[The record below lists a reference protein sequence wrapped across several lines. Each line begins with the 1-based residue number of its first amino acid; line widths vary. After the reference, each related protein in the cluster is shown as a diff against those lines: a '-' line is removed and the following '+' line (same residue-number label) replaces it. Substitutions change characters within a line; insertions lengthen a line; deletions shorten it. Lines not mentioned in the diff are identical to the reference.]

1 MPDNTFFVSN
11 SLTGRLTESSLADQ
25 SEEYTDYEYEGDY
38 DAPIEAILTFETTSI
53 VAPVSGFELDE
64 RVASLT
70 LEVKN
75 QLTALIELLANK
87 SPILEMS
94 IIDASNSSNLF
105 SENVKPGGIT
115 EYKISFIKQ
124 NDSEL
129 YQVKM
134 IFI

>member
-1 MPDNTFFVSN
+1 MSDNTFFVSN
-11 SLTGRLTESSLADQ
+11 SLTGRLTESSLVDQ
-25 SEEYTDYEYEGDY
+25 SEEYTDYEYEGSY
-38 DAPIEAILTFETTSI
+38 ESPIEAILSFETTSL
-53 VAPVSGFELDE
+53 VVPVCGFELDD
-64 RVASLT
+64 RVTSLT

-75 QLTALIELLANK
+75 QLTTLIELLANK
-87 SPILEMS
+87 NPILEMS
-94 IIDASNSSNLF
+94 IVDASNSSNLF

-115 EYKISFIKQ
+115 EYKISLIKQ

>member
-25 SEEYTDYEYEGDY
+25 SEEYTGYEYERTY
-38 DAPIEAILTFETTSI
+38 DTPIEAILTFETTSL
-53 VAPVSGFELDE
+53 VAPVSGFELND
-64 RVASLT
+64 RVTSLT
-70 LEVKN
+70 LEVKD
-75 QLTALIELLANK
+75 QLTTLIELLANK
-87 SPILEMS
+87 NPILEMS
-94 IIDASNSSNLF
+94 IVDASNSSNLF

-115 EYKISFIKQ
+115 EYKISLIKQ

-134 IFI
+134 IFN

>member
-1 MPDNTFFVSN
+1 MSDNTFFVSN

-25 SEEYTDYEYEGDY
+25 SEEYADYEYERVY
-38 DAPIEAILTFETTSI
+38 DSPIEAILTFETTTL
-53 VAPVSGFELDE
+53 VAPVSGFEFND
-64 RVASLT
+64 RVVSLT

-75 QLTALIELLANK
+75 QLTTLIELLTNK
-87 SPILEMS
+87 NPILEMS
-94 IIDASNSSNLF
+94 IVDASNSSNLF

-115 EYKISFIKQ
+115 EYKISLIKQ

>member
-1 MPDNTFFVSN
+1 MSDNTFFVSN

-25 SEEYTDYEYEGDY
+25 SEEYTDYEYEDAY
-38 DAPIEAILTFETTSI
+38 EAPIEVILSFETTSL
-53 VAPVSGFELDE
+53 VVPVSVFELDD
-64 RVASLT
+64 RVTSLT

-75 QLTALIELLANK
+75 QLTTLIELLANK
-87 SPILEMS
+87 NPILEMS
-94 IIDASNSSNLF
+94 IVDASNSSNLF

-115 EYKISFIKQ
+115 EYKISLIKQ

-134 IFI
+134 IFN

>member
-1 MPDNTFFVSN
+1 MSDNTFFVSN

-25 SEEYTDYEYEGDY
+25 SEEYADYEYERVY
-38 DAPIEAILTFETTSI
+38 ESPIEAILTFETTTL
-53 VAPVSGFELDE
+53 VAPVSGFEFND
-64 RVASLT
+64 RVVSLT

-75 QLTALIELLANK
+75 QLTTLIELLTNK
-87 SPILEMS
+87 NPILEMS
-94 IIDASNSSNLF
+94 IVDASNSSNLF

-115 EYKISFIKQ
+115 EYKISLIKQ

>member
-11 SLTGRLTESSLADQ
+11 SLTGRLTESSLVDQ
-25 SEEYTDYEYEGDY
+25 SEEYTDYEYERTY
-38 DAPIEAILTFETTSI
+38 ESPIEAILTFETTSL
-53 VAPVSGFELDE
+53 VAPVSGFEFND
-64 RVASLT
+64 RVVSLT

-75 QLTALIELLANK
+75 QLTTLIELLTNK
-87 SPILEMS
+87 NPILEMS
-94 IIDASNSSNLF
+94 IVDASNSSNLF

-115 EYKISFIKQ
+115 EYKISLIKQ